1 MDQTG
6 NLCMAHQQYSFSY
19 GQEEAESSDKGE
31 QWELAVSLQSL
42 FVCKSEVTCLSLS
55 WIGAKLNDNLLPA
68 FTHRLYT
75 SLTIKRAHLELK
87 CRVNLPLVFF
97 AVGILS
103 MKQYINKRKIA
114 GHIYIPVFLSRKWL
128 YHMIAFPF
136 SGLTTR
142 LLLWQFWARLHFQP
156 SPFSQAC
163 QKSNR
168 QLSTVDDGWNFQT
181 LALRQD

>member
-1 MDQTG
+1 M
-6 NLCMAHQQYSFSY
+6 L
-19 GQEEAESSDKGE
+19 
-31 QWELAVSLQSL
+31 L
-42 FVCKSEVTCLSLS
+42 
-55 WIGAKLNDNLLPA
+55 LNWY
-68 FTHRLYT
+68 F
-75 SLTIKRAHLELK
+75 TIKRARLELK

-103 MKQYINKRKIA
+103 MKQYINKRKMA
-114 GHIYIPVFLSRKWL
+114 WHIYIPVFLSRKWL

-136 SGLTTR
+136 SGLMTR

-168 QLSTVDDGWNFQT
+168 QLSTAEWWWLKLPNSCSETRLGVRSIMPNRP
-181 LALRQD
+181 LRDHQWEYSSKTELHFLIKPGQPRGMEEK